1 MRAITS
7 RRTIAAFALALCLP
21 LLGCGTQT
29 SPAAGST
36 DEDVAVS
43 PTESSSTEPS
53 AAEPAET
60 KTPAMA
66 RPPGEPLTPETMAEE
81 AKKDLAER
89 SGVAVD
95 EITVVRNDE
104 VTWRDGSIGCA
115 EEGMNYTMALVPGQ
129 LVVLEADGATYQY
142 HSAQGRAPF
151 LCENPN
157 PQEPLDAGS
166 GTS

>member
-1 MRAITS
+1 MTAITN

-21 LLGCGTQT
+21 LMGCGTET
-29 SPAAGST
+29 SPAAGSI

-43 PTESSSTEPS
+43 PTESSST
-53 AAEPAET
+53 AEPAET

-66 RPPGEPLTPETMAEE
+66 RPPAEPLTPETMAEK
-81 AKKDLAER
+81 AKEDLAER

-95 EITVVRNDE
+95 QITVVRNDE

-115 EEGMNYTMALVPGQ
+115 KKGMNYTMALVPGQ
-129 LVVLEADGATYQY
+129 LVVLEADGETYQY

-151 LCENPN
+151 LCENP
-157 PQEPLDAGS
+157 QEPLDAGS